1 MGGSVDAV
9 DDVAFLAGSEPRAAV
24 VTALAERG
32 TVTKDELVE
41 HSGASR
47 VTVTRNLEQLAD
59 RGLVGAD
66 DGSWRL
72 TPLGELLAGEFLSLL
87 GTAGTADDLAPVLSR
102 LPADAFDL
110 DPAALAGADV
120 TASTPAN
127 PYAPAERHGESLM
140 AADTARMA
148 LPAVS
153 PQLMAD
159 TGERLRAGDLEMEL
173 VASSSVAET
182 FRTEI
187 PGLVAEVNATGAVAI
202 HEHGDE
208 VPFYLGLVDDAVQV
222 GVADDEGIPRA
233 LAETTDPEVRSWA
246 EDTFEEYRRAA
257 EPFEPDPAD

>member
-24 VTALAERG
+24 LTALSGRG
-32 TVTKDELVE
+32 SLTKDELVE
-41 HSGASR
+41 HSGAAR

-59 RGLVGAD
+59 RGLVEAD
-66 DGSWRL
+66 EGGWRL

-87 GTAGTADDLAPVLSR
+87 RTAGTADDLAPVLSR

-110 DPAALAGADV
+110 DPAALAGAEV

-140 AADTARMA
+140 TADTARML

-153 PQLMAD
+153 PQLMAE
-159 TGERLRAGDLEMEL
+159 TERHLRGGDLEMQL

-187 PGLVAEVNATGAVAI
+187 PGLVADLTATGSVTI
-202 HEHGDE
+202 HEHGGD
-208 VPFYLGLVDDAVQV
+208 VPFYLGLVDEAVQV
-222 GVADDEGIPRA
+222 GVSDEEGIPRA
-233 LAETTDPEVRSWA
+233 LAETTDAAVRSWA
-246 EDTFEEYRRAA
+246 EDSFEEYRRAA
-257 EPFEPDPAD
+257 EPFDPDD